1 MAIPSGENN
10 QCQKETE
17 GRKNMKYSENWK
29 KKNTEWPERQEKG
42 KEGKRREGNESSR

>member
-29 KKNTEWPERQEKG
+29 KKKYRMTREARKREGRQEKG
-42 KEGKRREGNESSR
+42 REWE